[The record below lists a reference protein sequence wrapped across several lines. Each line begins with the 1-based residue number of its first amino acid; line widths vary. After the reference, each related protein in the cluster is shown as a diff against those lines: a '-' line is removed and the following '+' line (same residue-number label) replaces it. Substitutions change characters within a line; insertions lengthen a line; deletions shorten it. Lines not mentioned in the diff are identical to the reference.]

1 MSYLSPLLKLRF
13 LFWRDISMILCQMK
27 LTIGQEELITGLQS
41 VQNVVSTRTTLPILS
56 NVLLKAEGES
66 LSLTATDLDVTITNE
81 VEAKVDQP
89 GSFTLPVKK
98 LVSIAREIGGSQIEL
113 EVQGSQCTIQ
123 SGASFYRMNG
133 LVAEEFPPMPDF
145 SGQTKLKMTQAKVKS
160 MLRRT
165 SYAVST
171 DENRYVLNGLYFS
184 FKENKLTIV
193 ATDGRR
199 LALAEEDLELPEG
212 SQTDSIVP
220 TKAIQELARLLGDE
234 GEVELQL
241 TDNQVSFTLNT
252 ESNKETLIV
261 SKLVEGAYPNYK
273 QVIPAE
279 SKYRV
284 TMDKEELQQALRRA
298 EIMTSDKSNSVK
310 MTFSENNLTITSN
323 SPEVGESRE
332 TMAINYAGEEVSI
345 AFNPAF
351 FIDPLK
357 ALDEEEVHFEFT
369 DQLSPGV
376 VKTNHPFLYVIMP
389 MRTT

>member
-1 MSYLSPLLKLRF
+1 
-13 LFWRDISMILCQMK
+13 
-27 LTIGQEELITGLQS
+27 
-41 VQNVVSTRTTLPILS
+41 
-56 NVLLKAEGES
+56 
-66 LSLTATDLDVTITNE
+66 
-81 VEAKVDQP
+81 
-89 GSFTLPVKK
+89 
-98 LVSIAREIGGSQIEL
+98 
-113 EVQGSQCTIQ
+113 
-123 SGASFYRMNG
+123 
-133 LVAEEFPPMPDF
+133 MPDF
-145 SGQTKLKMTQAKVKS
+145 SGQTKLKMAQNKVKA

-199 LALAEEDLELPEG
+199 LALAEEDLELPEAAHIEA
-212 SQTDSIVP
+212 IVP
-220 TKAIQELARLLGDE
+220 TKAIQELGRLLGDE

-241 TDNQVSFTLNT
+241 TENQVSFKINN
-252 ESNKETLIV
+252 ESGNEALIV

-279 SKYRV
+279 SKQRV
-284 TMDKEELQQALRRA
+284 TMDKEELQHALRRA

-332 TMAINYAGEEVSI
+332 TMAINYGGEEVSI
-345 AFNPAF
+345 AFNPQF

-357 ALDEEEVHFEFT
+357 ALEADEVHFEFT

-389 MRTT
+389 MRTS